1 MKITERIVSRLWQSH
16 LVRYPVTD
24 TGEWLHII
32 FPGRVSNTSGC
43 DFKDAVFTMNGNII
57 NGNIEVH
64 SRSGHWYSHGH
75 HQDPKYNNIALHV
88 VWQQDSQTPTMLQDG
103 RAIPTIC
110 LGSFVHGPLDELLNL
125 TANSPISC
133 PAVSRYSNS
142 DGLNKLLTTTGVK
155 RFKAKSNLFR
165 KALNK
170 EDAGQV
176 LYQGIARAL
185 GYAQNAEPCQELAR
199 RLPISKLIKTGKPA
213 ADFVQQA
220 LLLGHA
226 GLLPSQRHRSLKD
239 REVAKLEKIW
249 QSAGITEAMKESDW
263 CFFRVRPDN
272 FPTRRLIALSC
283 LISLY
288 HKSGLL
294 KGVLR
299 LVKKAPA
306 GSEHRWL
313 ANGLAVAG
321 RGYWENHFDFGIVIG
336 RASALIGYEKA
347 SAIIINSILPFAA
360 AWGELDSDSKLKK
373 KAGEIYRRYPGT
385 GDNELTRYM
394 KQQLRFRLDTRLS
407 ACQQQGLIH
416 LFNTCCRRRNCARC
430 PVVLSLG

>member
-1 MKITERIVSRLWQSH
+1 LNSRMIS
-16 LVRYPVTD
+16 
-24 TGEWLHII
+24 
-32 FPGRVSNTSGC
+32 
-43 DFKDAVFTMNGNII
+43 
-57 NGNIEVH
+57 GNIEVH

-75 HQDPKYNNIALHV
+75 HQDPKYNNIVLHV
-88 VWQQDSQTPTMLQDG
+88 VWQQDSQSPTMLQDG

-110 LGSFVHGPLDELLNL
+110 LGSFVHGPLDALLNL

-133 PAVSRYSNS
+133 PAVSRYSNT
-142 DGLNKLLTTTGVK
+142 DNLNRLLTTAGVK
-155 RFKAKSNLFR
+155 RFKAKTSLFR

-170 EDAGQV
+170 EDAVQV

-185 GYAQNAEPCQELAR
+185 GYAQNAAPCQELAR
-199 RLPISKLIKTGKPA
+199 RLPVSKITKNGRHAL
-213 ADFVQQA
+213 DFTQQA

-226 GLLPSQRHRSLKD
+226 GLLPSQRHRSVKD
-239 REVAKLEKIW
+239 EMAVKLEKIW

-272 FPTRRLIALSC
+272 FPTRRLVALSC
-283 LISLY
+283 LISRY

-294 KGVLR
+294 HGILR
-299 LVKKAPA
+299 LIKKAPA
-306 GSEHRWL
+306 GTERRWL
-313 ANGLAVAG
+313 ESGLSVANH
-321 RGYWENHFDFGIVIG
+321 GYWENHFDFGILTG

-347 SAIIINSILPFAA
+347 SSIVTNTILPLAA

-373 KAGEIYRRYPGT
+373 KAGEIYRRYPGA

-394 KQQLRFRLDTRLS
+394 EQQLRLGPDARLS

-430 PVVLSLG
+430 PVALSPG